1 MVTETLAQPDLSFAP
16 VFNPAPKRLSPAQV
30 GLYNAQGF
38 VQPFDVFSATEIAEI
53 RTYIDGLMRDAGE
66 AGAYGIN
73 CYQARLA
80 GLWDIATDARILD
93 HVEDLIGPNILCWAT
108 AILSK
113 KPHDPKAV
121 PWHQDASFWK
131 LSPART
137 VTVWLA
143 IDDADAAN
151 SAMRFIPGTHD
162 KGAFRVRATQ
172 GGKAVFHQETAG
184 ADVLGAPFTNELKAG
199 QISLHADML
208 VHGSLANESDRRRCG
223 FTLRYCPPEVEIT
236 DESWAQGVEA
246 ILCRGEPGSWMTHP
260 RPDNDDITQTSS
272 PHVVG
277 NN

>member
-1 MVTETLAQPDLSFAP
+1 MSALITAPDLSFAP
-16 VFNPAPKRLSPAQV
+16 VLNSAPRRLSSSDIET
-30 GLYNAQGF
+30 YNKDGF
-38 VQPFDVFSATEIAEI
+38 VQPFDIFSGTEIAEI
-53 RTYIDGLMRDAGE
+53 RRYIDGLMKDAGD

-73 CYQARLA
+73 CYQARLS

-143 IDDADAAN
+143 IDDADADN
-151 SAMRFIPGTHD
+151 SAMRFIPGSHD
-162 KGAFRVRATQ
+162 KGAFRVRTTD
-172 GGKAVFHQETAG
+172 GDKAVFHQETAG
-184 ADVLGAPFTNELKAG
+184 AEELGTPFTNALKAG

-208 VHGSLANESDRRRCG
+208 VHGSLANASDRRRCG
-223 FTLRYCPPEVEIT
+223 FTLRYCPPEVSII
-236 DESWAQGVEA
+236 DESWATGVEA
-246 ILCRGEPGSWMTHP
+246 ILCRGEAKGWKTHD
-260 RPDNDDITQTSS
+260 RPANNDITQTTS